1 MQLFESNKEKT
12 YKNFIRI
19 DKNVIIKSKGGITMI
34 AKILVDIKA
43 KNVDK
48 TYDYLIP
55 SKYENILEIGARVIV
70 PFGNRNVMGFCLEI
84 AKDSE
89 YQKELK
95 TIDTIL
101 DIESYLTKELI
112 DLAKE
117 MRKETSTLL
126 IKILEVML
134 PTALKVMYKPKLKL
148 VYKDQIAKE
157 LLSTFEYSDEVL
169 LSNVPTNL
177 YPLIQKEIKDS
188 NIKQLY
194 DIKSRNSS
202 LTKKY
207 IERTEKPIGKISV
220 KQQSVIDYLES
231 KKTKTENIAKTLK
244 DLHITISV
252 IHTLEKHG
260 YINTIYQEY
269 YRKISTIYQ
278 TDNKSITLN
287 EEQEVAFQEII
298 GSFHQYKTFLLHGVT
313 GSGKT
318 EIYLKAIERAIED
331 NKSII
336 FLVPEISLTS
346 MMISRFKAKFDKQ
359 VAVLHSG
366 LSILEKYDEWRRI
379 VKGDAKIVVGARS
392 ACFAPVNDLG
402 LVIVD
407 ESHESTYKQD
417 NNPIYYAIDVLQRRA
432 NYFKAVVVLG
442 SATPN
447 IDTYA
452 RQVRG
457 YYELLTLNNRA
468 LNARMPE
475 LEVIDMKQEFINGNS
490 SSFSNKLQDE
500 IQSRL
505 EKKEQVILLI
515 NRRGHSNF
523 VICRNCGYV
532 YTCKNCDISL
542 TYHEHSHSL
551 KCHYCGHDEQ
561 APKTCSKCGSE
572 DLRYMG
578 TGTQKIEHE
587 LAELFP
593 NARVI
598 RMDNDTTRKKNSH
611 EKLLHEFEHS
621 GDILLGTQ
629 MIAKGLD
636 FPKVTLVGILQAD
649 SNLYVPDFRAPE
661 KTFQLIMQ
669 VSGRAGRRD
678 ALGKVI
684 IQAFNPEHYAIKYAC
699 KNDYIGFYNYEMGI
713 RRLAKYSPFYYLVEL
728 KVFGNSMRDVFY
740 NGIEVVKYMKR
751 NLDNKAIVLGP
762 AVPVIKRVNNKYHCE
777 IMVKYRKIG
786 NLNEI
791 LDTVMN
797 TYQINDNFISIDRYS
812 NVG

>member
-1 MQLFESNKEKT
+1 MQLFEGNKEKT

-55 SKYENILEIGARVIV
+55 PKYENILEIGARVIV
-70 PFGNRNVMGFCLEI
+70 PFGKRNVMGFCLEI

-89 YQKELK
+89 YQKTLK
-95 TIDTIL
+95 SIDSIL
-101 DIESYLTKELI
+101 DIESYLTEELI
-112 DLAKE
+112 NLAIE

-134 PTALKVMYKPKLKL
+134 PTALKVMYKPKLKAIN
-148 VYKDQIAKE
+148 KDQISPE
-157 LLSTFEYSDEVL
+157 LISVFDYSDEVL
-169 LSNVPTNL
+169 LSSVPADL
-177 YPLIQKEIKDS
+177 YTVIQKEIKNQ
-188 NIKQLY
+188 NIKQIY

-207 IERTEKPIGKISV
+207 IERTQKPIEKITV
-220 KQQSVIDYLES
+220 KQRSVIDYLES
-231 KKTKTENIAKTLK
+231 KKTKSENIAKTLS
-244 DLHITISV
+244 DLNITISV

-260 YINTIYQEY
+260 YINTRYQEY

-278 TDNKSITLN
+278 TENKSISLYQ
-287 EEQEVAFQEII
+287 EQESAYQKII
-298 GSFHQYKTFLLHGVT
+298 DSFNEYKTFLLHGVT

-318 EIYLKAIERAIED
+318 EIYLKAIERAIEAD
-331 NKSII
+331 KSVI

-346 MMISRFKAKFDKQ
+346 MMISRFRAKFDKS

-379 VKGDAKIVVGARS
+379 VKGEAKIVVGARS
-392 ACFAPVNDLG
+392 ACFAPIKDLG

-432 NYFKAVVVLG
+432 KHYQAVVVLG

-457 YYELLTLNNRA
+457 YYELLTLSNRA
-468 LNARMPE
+468 LNATMPE
-475 LEVIDMKQEFINGNS
+475 IEVVDMKQEFINGNG
-490 SSFSNKLQDE
+490 SSFSKKLQEE

-551 KCHYCGHDEQ
+551 KCHYCGHDEPV
-561 APKTCSKCGSE
+561 PKICNKCGSE

-578 TGTQKIEHE
+578 TGTQKIEYE
-587 LAELFP
+587 LSGIFP

-611 EKLLHEFEHS
+611 EKLLHKFENN

-649 SNLYVPDFRAPE
+649 NNLYVPDFRAPE

-678 ALGKVI
+678 TQGRVI

-699 KNDYIGFYNYEMGI
+699 KDDYLGFYNYEMNI

-728 KVFGNSMRDVFY
+728 KVFGSSMRDVFY

-777 IMVKYRKIG
+777 IMVKYREIG
-786 NLNEI
+786 NLDEI
-791 LDTVMN
+791 LEHVMT
-797 TYQINDNFISIDRYS
+797 TYQVNDNFISIDRYS